1 MTSFLLDTITK
12 QRYIRKMKNNV
23 FTVKGSIQSVGETR
37 EVGQKN
43 TKVREFVVES
53 TEDYTQLLKFELY
66 AEKVSLGDDLSAGDQ
81 VNVFFSVRG
90 RDWQGKVYNSLRAF
104 KVETETASIV
114 ADNQEFKEKVESEGE
129 PVF

>member
-1 MTSFLLDTITK
+1 
-12 QRYIRKMKNNV
+12 MKNNV